1 MLRDLSLWA
10 LLALTGCE
18 LGVPAGEGTFYE
30 LNMLNMGDQPKLK
43 PQRED
48 IFGTRR
54 LSLVEPPEGTVPV
67 GVEPYPYTQE
77 QVELAAAALVNPLPA
92 SPEVLE
98 QGEYVFTRFCQ
109 VCHGVAAEG
118 DGPVTR
124 KFPEP
129 PSLNRQRARDYTDGH
144 IFHVAMRGQN
154 VMPSYGKQIEPD
166 EIWAAV
172 HWIRKLQAENPV
184 APPTEDDL
192 ALLEKQATPDEP
204 LPGDEAA
211 PANEAAPSEEGAEA
225 HESTEAK

>member
-48 IFGTRR
+48 IFGARPM
-54 LSLVEPPEGTVPV
+54 SMMEPPEGTVPV
-67 GVEPYPYTQE
+67 GYEPYPYTEE
-77 QVELAAAALVNPLPA
+77 QVELAAANLVNPLPD

-98 QGEYVFTRFCQ
+98 KGEWIFVHFCET
-109 VCHGVAAEG
+109 CHGPTAEG
-118 DGPVTR
+118 DGPMTR

-154 VMPSYGKQIEPD
+154 VMPSYAKQIEQD

-172 HWIRKLQAENPV
+172 HHIRKLQADNPV
-184 APPTEDDL
+184 APPTDDDL
-192 ALLEKQATPDEP
+192 ALLEQQDEA
-204 LPGDEAA
+204 GEAA
-211 PANEAAPSEEGAEA
+211 PSDENQEANEAAPSDEGADA
-225 HESTEAK
+225 ESTEAK